1 MIGIREEIR
10 QIEAGTLDRTDNPL
24 KNAPHTA
31 AMGMVENW
39 AHDYTRERAAFPL
52 ASLKRQKYWPPVGR
66 VDNAYG
72 DRNIM
77 CSCVP
82 MSAYTAD
89 ATESVS
95 SAATS

>member
-1 MIGIREEIR
+1 MV
-10 QIEAGTLDRTDNPL
+10 
-24 KNAPHTA
+24 TA
-31 AMGMVENW
+31 ENW

-72 DRNIM
+72 DRNVM

-82 MSAYTAD
+82 MSAFTED
-89 ATESVS
+89 A
-95 SAATS
+95 AATPA